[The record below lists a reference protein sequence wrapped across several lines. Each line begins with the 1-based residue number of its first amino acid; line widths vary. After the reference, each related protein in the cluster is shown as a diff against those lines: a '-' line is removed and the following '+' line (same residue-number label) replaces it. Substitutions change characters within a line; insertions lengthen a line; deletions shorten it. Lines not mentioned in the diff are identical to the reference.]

1 MPDIICHIC
10 LYKLEMW
17 NEFKEQFIRS
27 NQMLLSQ
34 LELIESSDNDVRL
47 FSVNPKFL
55 IIYI

>member
-1 MPDIICHIC
+1 MPGIICHIC

-47 FSVNPKFL
+47 FSVNIKLL

>member
-47 FSVNPKFL
+47 FSVNLKFL